1 MLNKNLLPIRDFKFA
16 AAYTTVT
23 LLLLWAIGYPA
34 DEWAAATIVLYL
46 SLRLTWE
53 IVIRLAAYLAR
64 SLAGYGQS
72 VLRKYGIPAVENR
85 TARRGLNRSRTAT
98 SLAIAATSTV
108 MILII
113 GVALTA
119 GLQIAAMYQLPSF
132 PPYWY
137 SASWALLALGAAGML
152 TAFGVPALVFAMA
165 DIRRMDR
172 GAGNARL
179 HAVAEGLAQAPGW
192 IMASPR
198 P

>member
-1 MLNKNLLPIRDFKFA
+1 MLNKNLLPIRDFKVA
-16 AAYTTVT
+16 AAYTAVT
-23 LLLLWAIGYPA
+23 LFLLWAIGYPV
-34 DEWAAATIVLYL
+34 DEWAAATIVLYI

-64 SLAGYGQS
+64 ALAGYGKS
-72 VLRKYGIPAVENR
+72 VLRQYGIPAMENR
-85 TARRGLNRSRTAT
+85 VGRRGLSRSGTAT
-98 SLAIAATSTV
+98 ALAIAATATV

-119 GLQIAAMYQLPSF
+119 GFQIAAMYKLPSF

-137 SASWALLALGAAGML
+137 LASWVLLALGATGML
-152 TAFGVPALVFAMA
+152 IAFGLPALVFAIA
-165 DIRRMDR
+165 DIRRMDW

-179 HAVAEGLAQAPGW
+179 HAVAEGLAQAPSW
-192 IMASPR
+192 IMASRR